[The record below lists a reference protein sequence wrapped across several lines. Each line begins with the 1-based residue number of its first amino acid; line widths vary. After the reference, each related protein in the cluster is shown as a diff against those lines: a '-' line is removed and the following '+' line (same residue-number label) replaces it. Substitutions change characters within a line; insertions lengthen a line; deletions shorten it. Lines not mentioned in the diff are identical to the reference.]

1 MKRIRKLAC
10 LLAVFMLAVFLLS
23 CAGTRDDAPQIAVIV
38 KATDSDFW
46 HAVRAG
52 VESAAIEY
60 NVKVTFEGPENEE
73 DYEAQNR
80 MIDAAVARGVDAIV
94 LSAIDYDK
102 TATAVKEAVRHGVQ
116 VITIDSNVNADQIR
130 QFIGTDNYEAGVAA
144 AKAAVRGSL
153 TNGTPLRIGLVNY
166 MTDTAN
172 GRRREEGFR
181 DYVASLGNA
190 EIVASVTAD
199 SNEVSATAG
208 ARQLLEQHPD
218 INVLVGFNEWM
229 TLGVGNAIR
238 DMGKAGSVR
247 GIGFD
252 SNVIS
257 IGMLETG
264 EMDALIVQNPF
275 AIGYLGV
282 RNAARLASGD
292 DIGDRVIA
300 TSMTT
305 VTKENLFDEDIQKII
320 FRFHGK
326 E

>member
-1 MKRIRKLAC
+1 MKRIRKIAS
-10 LLAVFMLAVFLLS
+10 LLAIFLFASLLLS
-23 CAGTRDDAPQIAVIV
+23 CAGGRDATPQIAVIV

-52 VESAAIEY
+52 VDAAAIEY

-73 DYEAQNR
+73 DYETQNR
-80 MIDAAVARGVDAIV
+80 MIAEAVARGADVIV

-102 TATAVKEAVRHGVQ
+102 TAEAVKNAVRNGVR
-116 VITIDSNVNADQIR
+116 VITIDSNVNSEQVS
-130 QFIGTDNYEAGVAA
+130 QFIGTDNYEAGIAA
-144 AKAAVRGSL
+144 AKAAVQEGFTEGL
-153 TNGTPLRIGLVNY
+153 TIRIGLVNY

-181 DYVASLGNA
+181 TYIASLNSA

-199 SNEVSATAG
+199 SNEASATAG
-208 ARQLLEQHPD
+208 AKQLLEQYPD

-238 DMGKAGSVR
+238 DTGKADSVR

-257 IGMLETG
+257 IGMLESG

-292 DIGDRVIA
+292 DIGDKVIA

-305 VTKENLFDEDIQKII
+305 VTKDNLFDEDIQKII
-320 FRFHGK
+320 FRFTGK